1 MAEHELYEEEIRR
14 HTHTHTRTHT
24 QTEGHVKAL
33 EEDGHLEAKERGL
46 RRNQL
51 C

>member
-14 HTHTHTRTHT
+14 HTHTHTHTH
-24 QTEGHVKAL
+24 TEGHVKTL